1 MKSFACGGTIE
12 PARFVKRSTAAD
24 FTVLQADAD
33 AFPCGISQRWA
44 EVAPL
49 VGAASAAGTSG
60 GLIQVHQP
68 GMSGEGH
75 DSTVLL
81 LVGSGGVTR
90 GALLMPDADGKG
102 ITCTTGKYYGA
113 IADESG
119 AAGEYIRVTPISGI
133 LA

>member
-1 MKSFACGGTIE
+1 MKAFACGGTIE

-33 AFPCGISQRWA
+33 AMPCGISQRWA

-49 VGAASAAGTSG
+49 VGAASSAGTSG

-68 GMSGEGH
+68 GMSGDPH
-75 DSTVLL
+75 DSTVWLQL
-81 LVGSGGVTR
+81 GGSVTR
-90 GALLMPDADGKG
+90 GSLVMPNASGQG
-102 ITCTTGKYYGA
+102 ITATSGKYAGA

-119 AAGEYIRVTPISGI
+119 VSGEYIRVTPVLLVS
-133 LA
+133 A